1 MWINIIYFCT
11 DSPFVPTDF
20 KPIIFGSENFY
31 KQVSV
36 KCPLI
41 SNPSPVCTWSK
52 YDANNTKH
60 EVVPGKYIGYDAGFN
75 NCSLGFFPL
84 REEHS
89 GLYECTAS
97 NTIGSATYTFPE
109 RFIVESKELYGA
121 MNCNNA
127 LCNSLLVQCVY
138 LFHFYNIIDSRTLKK
153 TGYMGTQNLLKF
165 SKHFIAMN
173 FQMFNWQCKLQ
184 EILRYYGLQ
193 YDEA

>member
-1 MWINIIYFCT
+1 MYITIIKIAYTNALQSVMITWGLTRLGNKWTWMWINIIYFCT

-41 SNPSPVCTWSK
+41 SNPSPVCNWSK
-52 YDANNTKH
+52 YDANNTRH
-60 EVVPGKYIGYDAGFN
+60 EVVPGKYIGYDAGSN

-97 NTIGSATYTFPE
+97 NTIGSTTYTFPE
-109 RFIVESKELYGA
+109 RFIVESKEL
-121 MNCNNA
+121 
-127 LCNSLLVQCVY
+127 
-138 LFHFYNIIDSRTLKK
+138 
-153 TGYMGTQNLLKF
+153 
-165 SKHFIAMN
+165 
-173 FQMFNWQCKLQ
+173 
-184 EILRYYGLQ
+184 
-193 YDEA
+193 